1 MMFLQFIFEQWC
13 SEREREG
20 NLKNEFLII
29 QFIDLLSLNEGKIE
43 NGDQFL
49 FSFNNVC
56 KFFIE

>member
-56 KFFIE
+56 KIFIE

>member
-1 MMFLQFIFEQWC
+1 MMFLQFIFEQWG

-56 KFFIE
+56 KIFIE